1 VTGPLGLSTRSVGS
15 NPSPTGAPG
24 TRPTTERESAACS
37 RRARS
42 DQRLGT
48 WDGRLCV
55 EWSERTRMNLN
66 SIGIV
71 TITSIGQRLEAY
83 VATLVDLGSLQPIQE
98 SGATLS
104 KAS

>member
-1 VTGPLGLSTRSVGS
+1 MTEPAGRSTRSVGS
-15 NPSPTGAPG
+15 NPSPIGSPA
-24 TRPTTERESAACS
+24 TRPTTEREIAACF
-37 RRARS
+37 RRAGS

-48 WDGRLCV
+48 WDGCRCV

-83 VATLVDLGSLQPIQE
+83 VATLVDLGSLEPIQE

>member
-1 VTGPLGLSTRSVGS
+1 
-15 NPSPTGAPG
+15 
-24 TRPTTERESAACS
+24 
-37 RRARS
+37 
-42 DQRLGT
+42 
-48 WDGRLCV
+48 
-55 EWSERTRMNLN
+55 MNLN

-83 VATLVDLGSLQPIQE
+83 VATLVDLGSLRPIQE